1 MLRNCRNALQR
12 SRLLLTAQERLQP
25 ERQQQSAAAASSSME
40 KFDLPKRLQGS
51 TPSVW
56 NEYIALAMQYK
67 PLNLGQGF
75 PDDAAPEYVTNSLAD
90 IAHDANPLLHQYT
103 RGYGH
108 VRLVQALSKLYSGL
122 VGHELNPLS
131 DILITS
137 GAYEALY
144 STIMGHV
151 DVGDEVIIIEPFFDC
166 YEPMVKMAGGV
177 SRFIPLK
184 LRKTEEGGPIS
195 SADWV
200 LDDAELEGLFNAK
213 TKMIILNTPHNP
225 IGKVFNRTEL
235 ERIAELCRKWNVLC
249 VSDEVYEWLVFDGA
263 EHIRICTLPGMW
275 DRTITLGSAGKTFSV
290 TGWKIGWA
298 YGPTQLIRNLQM
310 VHQNSVYT
318 CPTPLQEGVARSF
331 EVELARL
338 GTPES
343 YFLSLPRE
351 LKQKRDFMAK
361 FLSEAGMRPTI
372 PEGGYFM
379 LADWSP
385 LASKVDLSSEPDQHR
400 DYKFTKWMTKNMGLQ
415 GIPPSAFYSEPN
427 KPLGEDFVRYCF
439 IKKQENLD
447 KAAELLRKWK

>member
-1 MLRNCRNALQR
+1 MLRSCRRLATRSLRDQFQFQVQR
-12 SRLLLTAQERLQP
+12 HQQTAATC
-25 ERQQQSAAAASSSME
+25 SNMD

-75 PDDAAPEYVTNSLAD
+75 PDDAAPEYVTHSLAD
-90 IAHDANPLLHQYT
+90 IAKDENPLLHQYT

-122 VGHELNPLS
+122 VSKELNPLT

-177 SRFIPLK
+177 PRFIPLK
-184 LRKTEEGGPIS
+184 LRQTEGTGPIS

-200 LDDAELEGLFNAK
+200 LDDAEFEKLFNSK

-225 IGKVFNRTEL
+225 IGKVFNRKEL

-298 YGPTQLIRNLQM
+298 YGPAQLIRNLQM

-338 GTPES
+338 GKPES

-351 LKQKRDFMAK
+351 LKQKRDYMAK
-361 FLSEAGMRPTI
+361 FLSDAGMRPTI

-385 LASKVDLSSEPDQHR
+385 LADKVDLSSEPDKHR

-447 KAAELLRKWK
+447 KAAELLAKWK

>member
-1 MLRNCRNALQR
+1 MYKSGECSKPVAD
-12 SRLLLTAQERLQP
+12 SKG
-25 ERQQQSAAAASSSME
+25 ME

-51 TPSVW
+51 APSVW

-75 PDDAAPEYVTNSLAD
+75 PDDAAPEYVTNALAD
-90 IAHDANPLLHQYT
+90 IAKDANPLLHQYT
-103 RGYGH
+103 RGNGH

-122 VGHELNPLS
+122 VGRDVNPLNE
-131 DILITS
+131 ILVTS

-151 DVGDEVIIIEPFFDC
+151 DNGDEVIIIEPFFDC
-166 YEPMVKMAGGV
+166 YEPMVKMANGV
-177 SRFIPLK
+177 PRFIPLK
-184 LRKTEEGGPIS
+184 LSEKEGPIS

-200 LDDAELEGLFNAK
+200 LDVAELEKMFNEK
-213 TKMIILNTPHNP
+213 TKVIILNTPHNP
-225 IGKVFNRTEL
+225 TGKVFNRKEL
-235 ERIAELCRKWNVLC
+235 EVIADLCRKWNVLC
-249 VSDEVYEWLVFDGA
+249 VSDEVYEWLVFDGV
-263 EHIRICTLPGMW
+263 EHVRICTLPGMW
-275 DRTITLGSAGKTFSV
+275 DRTITIGSAGKTFSV

-298 YGPTQLIRNLQM
+298 YGPHQLIRNLQM

-318 CPTPLQEGVARSF
+318 CPTPIQESVARSF

-338 GTPES
+338 GNPES
-343 YFLSLPRE
+343 YFLSLPHE
-351 LKQKRDFMAK
+351 LKPKRDFMAK

-379 LADWSP
+379 LADWTP
-385 LASKVDLSSEPDQHR
+385 LAAKLNLESEPDKYR

-427 KPLGEDFVRYCF
+427 KHLGEDFVRYCF
-439 IKKQENLD
+439 IKKQENLN
-447 KAAELLRKWK
+447 KAAELLKSWK

>member
-1 MLRNCRNALQR
+1 MLIFQ
-12 SRLLLTAQERLQP
+12 
-25 ERQQQSAAAASSSME
+25 
-40 KFDLPKRLQGS
+40 
-51 TPSVW
+51 
-56 NEYIALAMQYK
+56 
-67 PLNLGQGF
+67 
-75 PDDAAPEYVTNSLAD
+75 
-90 IAHDANPLLHQYT
+90 
-103 RGYGH
+103 
-108 VRLVQALSKLYSGL
+108 
-122 VGHELNPLS
+122 
-131 DILITS
+131 
-137 GAYEALY
+137 
-144 STIMGHV
+144 
-151 DVGDEVIIIEPFFDC
+151 
-166 YEPMVKMAGGV
+166 
-177 SRFIPLK
+177 
-184 LRKTEEGGPIS
+184 RKTDGPIS

-200 LDDAELEGLFNAK
+200 LDDAEFESLFNSK

-225 IGKVFNRTEL
+225 IGKVFNRQEL
-235 ERIAELCRKWNVLC
+235 ERIAELCRKWSVLC

-298 YGPTQLIRNLQM
+298 YGPAPLIRNLQM

-338 GTPES
+338 GQPDS

-351 LKQKRDFMAK
+351 LKEKRDFMAK

-385 LASKVDLSSEPDQHR
+385 LTDKVDLSSEPDKHR

-427 KPLGEDFVRYCF
+427 KPLGENFVRYCF

-447 KAAELLRKWK
+447 KAAELLSKWK

>member
-1 MLRNCRNALQR
+1 MLRSCRRLATRSLRDQLQFQVKR
-12 SRLLLTAQERLQP
+12 HQKTAATC
-25 ERQQQSAAAASSSME
+25 SDMD

-75 PDDAAPEYVTNSLAD
+75 PDDAAPEYVTHSLAD
-90 IAHDANPLLHQYT
+90 IAKDENPLLHQYT

-122 VGHELNPLS
+122 VSKELNPLT

-177 SRFIPLK
+177 PRFIPLK
-184 LRKTEEGGPIS
+184 LRKTEGEGPIS

-200 LDDAELEGLFNAK
+200 LDDAEFEGLFNSK

-225 IGKVFNRTEL
+225 IGKVFNRKEL

-298 YGPTQLIRNLQM
+298 YGPAQLIRNLQM

-338 GTPES
+338 GKPES

-351 LKQKRDFMAK
+351 LKQKRDYMAK
-361 FLSEAGMRPTI
+361 FLSDAGMRPTI

-385 LASKVDLSSEPDQHR
+385 LANKVDLSSEPDKHR

-447 KAAELLRKWK
+447 KAAELLAKWK

>member
-1 MLRNCRNALQR
+1 MLHLQR
-12 SRLLLTAQERLQP
+12 ETA
-25 ERQQQSAAAASSSME
+25 
-40 KFDLPKRLQGS
+40 
-51 TPSVW
+51 
-56 NEYIALAMQYK
+56 
-67 PLNLGQGF
+67 
-75 PDDAAPEYVTNSLAD
+75 AD
-90 IAHDANPLLHQYT
+90 
-103 RGYGH
+103 
-108 VRLVQALSKLYSGL
+108 
-122 VGHELNPLS
+122 
-131 DILITS
+131 
-137 GAYEALY
+137 
-144 STIMGHV
+144 
-151 DVGDEVIIIEPFFDC
+151 
-166 YEPMVKMAGGV
+166 
-177 SRFIPLK
+177 
-184 LRKTEEGGPIS
+184 GPIS

-200 LDDAELEGLFNAK
+200 LDDVEFEKLFNSK

-225 IGKVFNRTEL
+225 IGKVFNRKEL

-298 YGPTQLIRNLQM
+298 YGPAQLIRNLQM

-338 GTPES
+338 GQPES

-361 FLSEAGMRPTI
+361 FLSDAGMRPTI

-385 LASKVDLSSEPDQHR
+385 LAAKVDLSSEPDKHR

-447 KAAELLRKWK
+447 KAAELLGKWK

>member
-1 MLRNCRNALQR
+1 MLRSCRRLATRSLRDQLQFQVQR
-12 SRLLLTAQERLQP
+12 HQQTAATTC
-25 ERQQQSAAAASSSME
+25 SNMD

-75 PDDAAPEYVTNSLAD
+75 PDDAAPEYVTHSLAD
-90 IAHDANPLLHQYT
+90 IAKDENPLLHQYT

-122 VGHELNPLS
+122 VSKELNPLT

-177 SRFIPLK
+177 PRFIPLK
-184 LRKTEEGGPIS
+184 LRKTEGTGPIS

-200 LDDAELEGLFNAK
+200 LDDAEFEKLFNSK

-225 IGKVFNRTEL
+225 IGKVFNRKEL

-298 YGPTQLIRNLQM
+298 YGPAQLIRNLQM

-338 GTPES
+338 GKPES
-343 YFLSLPRE
+343 YFLSLPRD
-351 LKQKRDFMAK
+351 LKQKRDYMAK
-361 FLSEAGMRPTI
+361 FLSDAGMRPTI

-385 LASKVDLSSEPDQHR
+385 LADKVDLSSEPDKHR

-447 KAAELLRKWK
+447 KAAELLAKWK

>member
-1 MLRNCRNALQR
+1 M
-12 SRLLLTAQERLQP
+12 
-25 ERQQQSAAAASSSME
+25 
-40 KFDLPKRLQGS
+40 
-51 TPSVW
+51 
-56 NEYIALAMQYK
+56 
-67 PLNLGQGF
+67 
-75 PDDAAPEYVTNSLAD
+75 
-90 IAHDANPLLHQYT
+90 
-103 RGYGH
+103 
-108 VRLVQALSKLYSGL
+108 
-122 VGHELNPLS
+122 
-131 DILITS
+131 
-137 GAYEALY
+137 
-144 STIMGHV
+144 
-151 DVGDEVIIIEPFFDC
+151 
-166 YEPMVKMAGGV
+166 
-177 SRFIPLK
+177 
-184 LRKTEEGGPIS
+184 
-195 SADWV
+195 
-200 LDDAELEGLFNAK
+200 LDDAEFESLFNSK

-225 IGKVFNRTEL
+225 IGKVFNRKEL

-298 YGPTQLIRNLQM
+298 YGPAELIRNLQM

-338 GTPES
+338 GQPES

-361 FLSEAGMRPTI
+361 FLSESGMRPTI

-385 LASKVDLSSEPDQHR
+385 LAGKIDLSSEPDKHR

-427 KPLGEDFVRYCF
+427 KHLGEDFVRYCF

-447 KAAELLRKWK
+447 KAAELLSKWK

>member
-1 MLRNCRNALQR
+1 MMLRSCRRLSNCLKGNFNQTQIRHQHKTN
-12 SRLLLTAQERLQP
+12 P
-25 ERQQQSAAAASSSME
+25 KVME

-75 PDDAAPEYVTNSLAD
+75 PDDAAPSYVTESLAD
-90 IAHDANPLLHQYT
+90 IAHDENPLLHQYT

-108 VRLVQALSKLYSGL
+108 VRLVQALAKLYNGL
-122 VGHELNPLS
+122 IGRELNPLS

-177 SRFIPLK
+177 PRFIPLK
-184 LRKTEEGGPIS
+184 LRKTEGPIS

-200 LDDAELEGLFNAK
+200 LDDNELESLFNEK

-225 IGKVFNRTEL
+225 IGKVFQRHEL
-235 ERIAELCRKWNVLC
+235 ERLAELCRKWNVLC

-263 EHIRICTLPGMW
+263 EHIRICTLPDMF
-275 DRTITLGSAGKTFSV
+275 DRTITIGSAGKTFSV

-298 YGPTQLIRNLQM
+298 YGPTHLIRNLQM

-331 EVELARL
+331 EVELDRL
-338 GTPES
+338 GQPES
-343 YFLSLPRE
+343 YFLSLPHE
-351 LKQKRDFMAK
+351 LQIKRDFMAK

-385 LASKVDLSSEPDQHR
+385 LAKKIDLSSEQDKHK

-427 KPLGEDFVRYCF
+427 KTLGEDFVRYCF
-439 IKKQENLD
+439 IKKQENLN
-447 KAAELLRKWK
+447 KAAELLQKWK

>member
-1 MLRNCRNALQR
+1 MLRSCRRLATRSLRDQLQFQVQR
-12 SRLLLTAQERLQP
+12 HQQTA
-25 ERQQQSAAAASSSME
+25 AICSSMD

-75 PDDAAPEYVTNSLAD
+75 PDDAAPEYVTHSLAD
-90 IAHDANPLLHQYT
+90 IAKDENPLLHQYT

-122 VGHELNPLS
+122 VSKELNPLT

-177 SRFIPLK
+177 PRFIPLK
-184 LRKTEEGGPIS
+184 LRTTEGTGPIS

-200 LDDAELEGLFNAK
+200 LDDAEFEKLFNSK

-225 IGKVFNRTEL
+225 IGKVFSRKEL

-275 DRTITLGSAGKTFSV
+275 DRTITLGSAGKTFS
-290 TGWKIGWA
+290 
-298 YGPTQLIRNLQM
+298 LIRNLQM

-331 EVELARL
+331 EIELARL
-338 GTPES
+338 GKPES

-351 LKQKRDFMAK
+351 LKQKRDYMAK
-361 FLSEAGMRPTI
+361 FLSDAGMRPTI

-385 LASKVDLSSEPDQHR
+385 LADKVDLSSEPDKHR

-447 KAAELLRKWK
+447 KAAELLAKWK